1 MNGTNQL
8 LPARD
13 QLRLCFAHAA
23 YDIKPIFDAEYQDG
37 LSSFQVSTYD
47 ELKARLPEADVLV
60 VSGLWRNEL
69 LDHAPRLKYL
79 QSVSSGTNQY
89 DLNAFRERGILLA
102 SGQGVN
108 MNAVSDQ
115 AIGLMLSLTRRLAL
129 ARDNQARHVWR
140 PEQRNPDDR
149 ETDVAGK
156 TLLLVG
162 LGRIGNRIARIARA
176 MDMHVI
182 GVRRDVSA
190 GAGDASEVHS
200 FRDVKS
206 LIPRADVVMLSCPLT
221 DETRNLIDGEAIA
234 AMRPTAHFI
243 NVARGG
249 CVDEAALVDALQS
262 GRIAGAAVDV
272 TQVEPLPES
281 SPLWRLP
288 NVIVTPHSAGE
299 SRNYERNVLNILT
312 RNLAMLWD
320 DNASLI
326 NRVA

>member
-1 MNGTNQL
+1 MIGTNQL
-8 LPARD
+8 LPAYD
-13 QLRLCFAHAA
+13 ELRLCFAHAA
-23 YDIKPIFDAEYQDG
+23 YDIKSIFDTEYSDVP
-37 LSSFQVSTYD
+37 SSFQVSTYD
-47 ELKARLPEADVLV
+47 ELKARLPEVDVLV
-60 VSGLWRNEL
+60 VSGLWKNEL
-69 LDHAPRLKYL
+69 LQYAPKLKYL

-89 DLNAFRERGILLA
+89 DLAAFRERGILLA

-129 ARDNQARHVWR
+129 ARDNQAKRFWR
-140 PEQRNPDDR
+140 PEQRNPDER

-162 LGRIGNRIARIARA
+162 LGRIGDRIARIARA

-182 GVRRDVSA
+182 GVRRDVAA
-190 GAGDASEVHS
+190 GAGAANEVHS
-200 FRDVKS
+200 FRDMKS
-206 LIPRADVVMLSCPLT
+206 LIPRADLIMLSCPLT
-221 DETRNLIDGEAIA
+221 DETRNLMDREAIG
-234 AMRPTAHFI
+234 AMRSTAYFI

-249 CVDEAALVDALQS
+249 CVDEIALAEALQA

-272 TQVEPLPES
+272 TEVEPLPES
-281 SPLWRLP
+281 SPLWSLP

-299 SRNYERNVLNILT
+299 SRNYERNVLSILT
-312 RNLAMLWD
+312 RNLSMLLD
-320 DNASLI
+320 NNASLI